1 MFKWLS
7 FLFIFS
13 VLNWSCTKSHN
24 SVTRG
29 FYFWQSNL
37 SSNTLNSGRLD
48 SLNIESLY
56 VKFFD
61 VTMDEASQQPI
72 PVADISFEQPVP
84 ANISIIPVVFIT
96 NNTLENLDTI
106 QCKYLAQKIA
116 KRIQY
121 IIDTNNLALPSEI
134 QIDCDWTAT
143 TRQNYFILLQTIKQ
157 YPAFNKVQISSTI
170 RLHQIKY
177 YKTTGVPPVDKGLLM
192 FYNMGNIEDDKSV
205 NSIYDEN
212 IAAQYVD
219 NINAYPLALDAAIA
233 CYSWG
238 LLYDNHQLLR
248 IFYPLYLDEISDSL
262 FSKVENN
269 TYKANGNFYFEGQF
283 FVSGN
288 ILKIE
293 SMTPEL
299 SLRAAEQLA
308 GNLHNEKI
316 NVILFHFD
324 EIILK
329 KYSNEDLEAIY
340 NCFE

>member
-7 FLFIFS
+7 YLSIFC
-13 VLNWSCTKSHN
+13 VLSLSCSKNNN

-29 FYFWQSNL
+29 FYFWQSSLN
-37 SSNTLNSGRLD
+37 SKTLNYNRLD
-48 SLNIESLY
+48 SLNISSLY

-61 VTMDEASQQPI
+61 VTWDETSQQPI
-72 PVADISFEQPVP
+72 PVADISFEQPIP
-84 ANISIIPVVFIT
+84 ANFSVIPVVFIT
-96 NNTLENLDTI
+96 NKTLEHLDTI
-106 QCKYLAQKIA
+106 QTKYLAQKIA

-121 IIDTNNLALPSEI
+121 IIDTNNLAQPTEI

-143 TRQNYFILLQTIKQ
+143 TRQNYFSLLQTIKQ
-157 YPAFNKVQISSTI
+157 YPAFNKIQISATI

-212 IAAQYVD
+212 IATQYVD
-219 NINAYPLALDAAIA
+219 YIKAYPLALDAAIA

-238 LLYDNHQLLR
+238 LLYDNHKLLR
-248 IFYPLYLDEISDSL
+248 IFYPLYQDKISDSL
-262 FSKVENN
+262 FLKVGDN

-288 ILKIE
+288 ILKLE
-293 SMTPEL
+293 TMTPEL
-299 SLRAAEQLA
+299 SKLAAEQLA
-308 GNLHNEKI
+308 ENLHNEKI
-316 NVILFHFD
+316 NVILFHLD

-340 NCFE
+340 NSFE